1 MPFKPNLA
9 NCLLFS
15 QLWLIGVM
23 DPILREI
30 DEALRRKGMS
40 DAAASKLAV
49 GNFSLIKNMRSAR
62 SEDKRYNYQSLE
74 RLAEVLDLE
83 CYFGPR
89 RDSGPVEVID
99 KDAEYAHIPVH
110 DVFLA
115 AGAGATNDAEEI
127 VDALAFRRD
136 WLRRIGLDPSKAAI
150 ARARGDSMQPSI
162 WDGDLLLIDRNRTMP
177 PVPAQTERPKRM
189 SVFALLHDG
198 EAKVKRLQMIDKGL
212 AMLVSDNPD
221 HPPCLVSPESLQI
234 IGKVVWWG
242 HTSKD

>member
-1 MPFKPNLA
+1 MTDEK
-9 NCLLFS
+9 S
-15 QLWLIGVM
+15 KTVK
-23 DPILREI
+23 DRLRDEI
-30 DEALRRKGMS
+30 EKALVQKG
-40 DAAASKLAV
+40 L
-49 GNFSLIKNMRSAR
+49 SAR
-62 SEDKRYNYQSLE
+62 QVSLE
-74 RLAEVLDLE
+74 VVGHDGLIRDLRAGRSLGADRVAALAEVLDLE
-83 CYFGPR
+83 FYFGPR

-177 PVPAQTERPKRM
+177 PMPAKADRPKRM
-189 SVFALLHDG
+189 PVFALLHDG
-198 EAKVKRLQMIDKGL
+198 EAKVKRLHLIDKGL
-212 AMLVSDNPD
+212 AMLLSDNPD
-221 HPPCLVSPESLQI
+221 HQPCLVTPESLQI